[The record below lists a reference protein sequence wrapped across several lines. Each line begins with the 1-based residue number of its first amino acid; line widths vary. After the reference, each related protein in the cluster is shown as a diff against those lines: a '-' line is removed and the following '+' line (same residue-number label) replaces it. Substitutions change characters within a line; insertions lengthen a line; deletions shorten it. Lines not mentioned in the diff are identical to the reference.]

1 MKLLAISTGSVMLT
15 LLALILSM
23 FTFLFLYLPIAEN
36 KEFQADFGSELGSE
50 ILTCYLREG
59 VGGGHLLLPGHQQ
72 PLHRHGR
79 STL

>member
-50 ILTCYLREG
+50 ILTCYLLLA
-59 VGGGHLLLPGHQQ
+59 GGRRRGASFAAGAPAAA
-72 PLHRHGR
+72 PPPR
-79 STL
+79 T